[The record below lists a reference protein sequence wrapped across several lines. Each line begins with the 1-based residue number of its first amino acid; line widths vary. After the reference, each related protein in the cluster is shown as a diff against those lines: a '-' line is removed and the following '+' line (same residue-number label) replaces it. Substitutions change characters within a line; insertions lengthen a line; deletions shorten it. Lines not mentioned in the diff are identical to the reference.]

1 MNPGFI
7 DANATK
13 AHSHSSSR
21 IFMHTPISS
30 GRPPVLGRGNRR
42 FTARIGAGLCKML
55 YMDFDEKAPFPT
67 LGE

>member
-1 MNPGFI
+1 MVMRLKPTLI
-7 DANATK
+7 HPAASLCTP
-13 AHSHSSSR
+13 
-21 IFMHTPISS
+21 PISS

-42 FTARIGAGLCKML
+42 FTARIGAVLCKML